1 MTHAEYRDALAAL
14 SLSQVRAASL
24 FGVDARTSR
33 RWALGEKPVPRVVAL
48 VLRLML
54 RHGVSVEDANK
65 LGESDGA

>member
-1 MTHAEYRDALAAL
+1 MTPAEYRDALAAL

-33 RWALGEKPVPRVVAL
+33 RWALGEAAVPRMVAL

-54 RHGVSVEDANK
+54 RHGVSVEQANK
-65 LGESDGA
+65 LAER

>member
-1 MTHAEYRDALAAL
+1 MTPAEYRDALAAL

-33 RWALGEKPVPRVVAL
+33 RWALGEAAVPRMVAL

-54 RHGVSVEDANK
+54 RHGVTADEAMK
-65 LGESDGA
+65 LGEPRQ